1 MAISKITNWLNSQR
15 IFSEGAAL
23 YKYYGKDNFFKIV
36 LSSGYSKTVYNRLV
50 TELVALEHSE
60 DDKIVQPVENN
71 LNPLPEDLM
80 VLQKRCNDQYSRL
93 RLLHAD
99 LPKTPT
105 EVRRKHLCFEILSG
119 FRMIDEMYEQINYY
133 KANGKRMPSP
143 TVKQVDENVHEIITL
158 KNIVDDM
165 KLIPPNISKTK
176 GKMKDIQD
184 EQKLKDFT
192 AKIQQWEDRYA
203 LILSIIEE
211 KGDMIIHETKLT

>member
-1 MAISKITNWLNSQR
+1 MAISKITTWLNSQR

-23 YKYYGKDNFFKIV
+23 YKHYGKDSFFKIV
-36 LSSGYSKTVYNRLV
+36 LNSGYSKTVYNRLV
-50 TELVALEHSE
+50 EELVALEHSE

-71 LNPLPEDLM
+71 LSPLPDDLM
-80 VLQKRCNDQYSRL
+80 LLQKRCNERYSRL

-105 EVRRKHLCFEILSG
+105 AQRRKNIAFEILSG
-119 FRMIDEMYEQINYY
+119 FRMVDEMYEQINYY

-143 TVKQVDENVHEIITL
+143 TVKTVDGEVHQVITL

-165 KLIPPNISKTK
+165 KLIPSNISKTK
-176 GKMKDIQD
+176 GKMKDIND

-192 AKIQQWEDRYA
+192 AKIQKWEDRYA

-211 KGDMIIHETKLT
+211 KADMIIHETALK